1 MADNDQPP
9 GSGAPSPPSD
19 IRPISLIDEMKR
31 SYLDYAMSVIVA
43 RALPDVRDG
52 LKPVHR
58 RILYSMHENN
68 YTPDR
73 AYNKS
78 ARVTGD
84 TMGKYHPHGNQAIY
98 DALVR
103 MAQDFSMR
111 VPLIDGQGNFGSVDG
126 DPPAAERYTEVRLAR
141 PTMTL
146 LDDLENETV
155 DFQANY
161 DGREQEPVV
170 LPAKF
175 PNLLVN
181 GAGGIAVGMATNIPP
196 HNLGEVIDACIA
208 YLDNPAISIEELIE
222 IVPGPDFPTGGL
234 ILGKAG
240 IRSAYHKG
248 RGSILM
254 RGRVTTEILRKER
267 EALVITEIP
276 YQVNKATMVER
287 IAELVR
293 EKKIEGISDIR
304 DESSR
309 DGMRVVIELKR
320 DAMADVVL
328 NQLYRFSTLQSTF
341 GANMVALIG
350 GRPEQLNLKDMI
362 RAFTDFREEVIG
374 RRTKF
379 LLRKARDRAHVLVGL
394 AIAVANIDEVIA
406 LIRKAPD
413 PAAAREQLMARDWPA
428 KDVIPLVELV
438 ADPRHKVSAQ
448 GTYRLSEEQAR
459 AILDLRLQ
467 RLTALGRDEI
477 GDELSKLGGEIT
489 DYLAILRSRARIIA
503 IVKDELNAIKAQFGT
518 PRRTEILEMDA
529 EVEDED
535 LIQREDMVVTVS
547 HKGYIKRVPLSS
559 YRAQRRGGKG
569 RAGMATREE
578 DFVTRIFIANTHT
591 PVLFFSSRGMAY
603 KMKVWRLPIA
613 APQARGKALINLLP
627 LAKDENITTILPL
640 PEDEG
645 SWAKLDVMFATN
657 GGTVRRNKL
666 SDFIEVRQNGKIAMK
681 LDEGD
686 RIIGVAVCDEN
697 KDVLL
702 TTAEGQAIRFPVTDV
717 RVFKGRESAGV
728 RGIKLEGKDQ
738 VISMA
743 ILGHIEAL
751 PAERVAYV
759 RQANMMRRG
768 GSEQEQD
775 VESEGNGQEVVLLPE
790 RYAEL
795 SAHEEFVLTV
805 SENGYGKRTSAYE
818 YRISGRGGKGII
830 AMTVNQRNGKLI
842 GSFPVEEGD
851 QIMLVTDRGQLIR
864 IPVEGISVMGRSTQ
878 GVIVFDT
885 AEGERV
891 VSVEHIPDVENGNGE
906 EGHTGDGPLD
916 DGPEDES
923 PQDEGPQHEDAED
936 DGSSEE
942 S

>member
-1 MADNDQPP
+1 MADNDQTHAPGEPP
-9 GSGAPSPPSD
+9 ASPSD
-19 IRPISLIDEMKR
+19 IRPVSLIEEMKR

-73 AYNKS
+73 PYNKS

-84 TMGKYHPHGNQAIY
+84 TMGKFHPHGNQAIY

-111 VPLIDGQGNFGSVDG
+111 LPLIDGQGNFGSVDG

-141 PTMTL
+141 PAMML

-155 DFQANY
+155 DFQPNY

-208 YLDNPAISIEELIE
+208 FLDDPAIGVGELSE

-234 ILGKAG
+234 ILGRMG
-240 IRSAYHKG
+240 IRSAHHKG

-254 RGRVTTEILRKER
+254 RGRVTTETLRKDR

-276 YQVNKATMVER
+276 YQVNKAAMVEK

-309 DGMRVVIELKR
+309 DGLRVVIELKR
-320 DAMADVVL
+320 EAVADVVL
-328 NQLYRFSTLQSTF
+328 NQLYRFSPLQSTF

-350 GRPEQLNLKDMI
+350 GRPELMNFKDMI
-362 RAFTDFREEVIG
+362 WAFTEFREEVIG
-374 RRTKF
+374 RRIKF

-394 AIAVANIDEVIA
+394 AIAVANIDEIIV

-413 PAAAREQLMARDWPA
+413 PATAREQLMGRDWPA
-428 KDVIPLVELV
+428 QDVIPLVELI
-438 ADPRHKVSAQ
+438 ADPRHKVSAK

-477 GDELSKLGGEIT
+477 GDELKKLGTEIG
-489 DYLAILRSRARIIA
+489 DYLEILRSRARIIG
-503 IVKDELNAIKAQFGT
+503 IVKDELLSIKQAFGT
-518 PRRTEILEMDA
+518 PRRTEILESEG

-547 HKGYIKRVPLSS
+547 HKGYIKRVPLSN

-603 KMKVWRLPIA
+603 KMKVWRLPLA

-627 LAKDENITTILPL
+627 LDKDENITTILPL
-640 PEDEG
+640 PEDEQTWG
-645 SWAKLDVMFATN
+645 KLDVMFATN

-681 LDEGD
+681 LDAGD
-686 RIIGVAVCDEN
+686 RIVGVAVASEQN
-697 KDVLL
+697 DVLL
-702 TTAEGQAIRFPVTDV
+702 TTAEGQAIRFPVSDV

-728 RGIKLEGKDQ
+728 RGIKLEGKDE

-743 ILGHIEAL
+743 ILGHVDASA
-751 PAERVAYV
+751 PERTAYV
-759 RQANMMRRG
+759 RQANVVRRG
-768 GSEQEQD
+768 GAEQEPD
-775 VESEGNGQEVVLLPE
+775 VEAESNGQETVVLTPE

-795 SAHEEFVLTV
+795 SAHEQFVLTV
-805 SENGYGKRTSAYE
+805 SENGYGKRSSAYE

-830 AMTVNQRNGKLI
+830 AMVVNQRNGRLI
-842 GSFPVEEGD
+842 ASFPVEESD

-864 IPVEGISVMGRSTQ
+864 VPVEDISVVGRSTQ

-885 AEGERV
+885 AEDERV
-891 VSVEHIPDVENGNGE
+891 VSVEHIPDVES
-906 EGHTGDGPLD
+906 
-916 DGPEDES
+916 EDEADIGS
-923 PQDEGPQHEDAED
+923 P
-936 DGSSEE
+936 GS
-942 S
+942 